1 MIRKLTA
8 FWLSAACL
16 AGTALFHTSQDV
28 QDARI
33 ELRQVETEIAKEK
46 DSIRVL
52 QAEWN
57 YLNRPER
64 LEKLAKKHL
73 DLERT
78 PGERLVALSDL
89 VLPAMPK
96 PVETVEN
103 ADTET
108 PAAQHA
114 VLTGA
119 PDKETRDAPLVNVA
133 LPGRKPA
140 AVKRALADRIV
151 EKLAKIEPA
160 AEPVETG
167 YDAQAQQDFSA
178 LLQKLGEGEE

>member
-33 ELRQVETEIAKEK
+33 ELRQVEADIAKEK

-78 PGERLVALSDL
+78 PGERLVKLSDL
-89 VLPAMPK
+89 VLPAMPD

-108 PAAQHA
+108 PAAQPA
-114 VLTGA
+114 VLTR
-119 PDKETRDAPLVNVA
+119 DIEETKPAVAVA

-140 AVKRALADRIV
+140 AVKRALTDRIV

-160 AEPVETG
+160 AGPIETG
-167 YDAQAQQDFSA
+167 YDAKAQQDFSA